1 MQQASPERSLKSVRA
16 ISKEDEQ
23 NGGRQREGNPSRK
36 TAKIAAAHQPDA
48 KSNLAACRP
57 RQKLAQRDEIGEGG
71 LVDPATANHKFV
83 SEIANVRNRP
93 TKAADSEFTE
103 GEQHLPRRAG
113 SLGIFAQFLHP
124 L

>member
-23 NGGRQREGNPSRK
+23 NGRRQREGNPSRK
-36 TAKIAAAHQPDA
+36 TAKIAETNLWFAVAGSTRAAFAD
-48 KSNLAACRP
+48 
-57 RQKLAQRDEIGEGG
+57 
-71 LVDPATANHKFV
+71 LVALRINPMLNPTWL
-83 SEIANVRNRP
+83 NVRNRP

-113 SLGIFAQFLHP
+113 
-124 L
+124 